1 MYQALS
7 AHGHEQ
13 PPNFD
18 PPPPEMNAPRLHP
31 YRRSSLAASPTA
43 RRQLAAVLLAACASA
58 AAAAPTVFNFD
69 NPADR
74 LAPSAGSGTLAYFDG
89 EGIGW
94 GPAETQFGKASSFG
108 LPTIG
113 GLDPDVMAFP
123 ACTAAQGYLL
133 THGASPNGSFGPGAG
148 ELVSNYTLI
157 FDLFYPTSSDGVYRA
172 FFQTNTANSDDAD
185 FFLLNAPGG
194 GPGIGG
200 NYRGTVTAG
209 AWHRIAISM
218 RAAPGEGQVQRYV
231 DGQFVGAIGTTGSGL
246 GERFGLGPE
255 VLILTDNDGE
265 TAPGFLGS
273 LYFVDRALSGPEIAA
288 LGGPNAAGANV
299 PGAAPAPL
307 TPKMSRRV
315 GAIGHRGGAFGK
327 APDNT
332 LAALRLAFQDGA
344 AGVEVDTRLTADGV
358 AVCFHDET
366 LERTT
371 DGTGALADMTLA
383 QLKTLDAGSK
393 YDPAFAGERVPTLAE
408 AMNEAKGKGILY
420 LDIKTPGQA
429 AEFQRALAETSFPIG
444 DLWFWTPG
452 DAAYAAE
459 IRALIP
465 NAKIFWGAPDDSWRT
480 DPNYFANLRAL
491 GVAGF
496 SYSSTAPDLGFSAK
510 AKSEGFIVEVFTILD
525 PDAMRSVAAG
535 GADYMETD
543 FPDIVRALQPTQT
556 AEASNPSPAP
566 ASVVSTATTVLA
578 WVPGT
583 GATAHRIHFGTTN
596 PPPFIVEQTSDLW
609 TTPSLAADRSY
620 FWRIDTVTAGGT
632 VTGPVWSFTT
642 PGTTLGTRMEWPLDG
657 SLTASL
663 GSGVLAFAD
672 GENTENQITWETTD
686 GITVPHIGGQPSPF
700 LRLPAFASS
709 ADGLALTL
717 TGLPPNGGGTY
728 LNRYSFVFDV
738 LLPVGWNWM
747 AFFNT
752 APANNNDSDF
762 FVRSDAALG
771 IGALGYSP
779 GGTIQADTWHRVI
792 FAADLPAGVVTY
804 YVDGVQVHQRTG
816 GALLDGRFALFPGTN
831 PGPHVRLF
839 CDEDGEMSPVLCSGI
854 AFVDSTLSAA
864 QAAELGT
871 ARADGIFMSGP
882 PASPTLTVAVAN
894 GTVTLTWPAAPGRRL
909 QKSATLKAGAWSDVP
924 GTTGQS
930 SHAEPVQAATPLFY
944 RLAE

>member
-1 MYQALS
+1 
-7 AHGHEQ
+7 
-13 PPNFD
+13 
-18 PPPPEMNAPRLHP
+18 
-31 YRRSSLAASPTA
+31 
-43 RRQLAAVLLAACASA
+43 
-58 AAAAPTVFNFD
+58 
-69 NPADR
+69 
-74 LAPSAGSGTLAYFDG
+74 
-89 EGIGW
+89 
-94 GPAETQFGKASSFG
+94 
-108 LPTIG
+108 
-113 GLDPDVMAFP
+113 
-123 ACTAAQGYLL
+123 
-133 THGASPNGSFGPGAG
+133 
-148 ELVSNYTLI
+148 
-157 FDLFYPTSSDGVYRA
+157 
-172 FFQTNTANSDDAD
+172 
-185 FFLLNAPGG
+185 
-194 GPGIGG
+194 
-200 NYRGTVTAG
+200 
-209 AWHRIAISM
+209 M

-246 GERFGLGPE
+246 AERFALGPE
-255 VLILTDNDGE
+255 LLILTDDDGE
-265 TAPGFLGS
+265 TAPGFLAS
-273 LYFVDRALSGPEIAA
+273 LYFVDRALTGPEIAA

-315 GAIGHRGGAFGK
+315 GAIGHRGGAYGK

-371 DGTGALADMTLA
+371 NGTGALAETTLA
-383 QLKTLDAGSK
+383 QLKALDAGTK
-393 YDPAFAGERVPTLAE
+393 YDPAFAGERVPTLVE

-420 LDIKTPGQA
+420 LDIKTQGQA
-429 AEFQRALAETSFPIG
+429 AEFQRAVAETNFPIQ

-452 DAAYAAE
+452 DPAYAAE

-465 NAKIFWGAPDDSWRT
+465 NAKIFWGAPEDAWRT

-496 SYSSTAPDLGFSAK
+496 SYSSTTPDLGFSAK

-535 GADYMETD
+535 GADFIETD
-543 FPDIVRALQPTQT
+543 FPDIVQALQPPQT
-556 AEASNPSPAP
+556 AEASNPSPAS

-583 GATAHRIHFGTTN
+583 GATAHRIHFGTAN
-596 PPPFIVEQTSDLW
+596 PPPFIAQQTSDLW
-609 TTPSLAADRSY
+609 TTPALAADRTY
-620 FWRIDTVTAGGT
+620 YWRIDTVTSGGT
-632 VTGPVWSFTT
+632 VPGPVWSFTT
-642 PGTTLGTRMEWPLDG
+642 PATTLGTRMEWPLDG

-672 GENTENQITWETTD
+672 GENTEGQTSWETTD
-686 GITVPHIGGQPSPF
+686 GLTVPHIGGQPSSF
-700 LRLPAFASS
+700 LRLPAFGSP

-717 TGLPPNGGGTY
+717 TDLPPNGGGTY

-738 LLPVGWNWM
+738 LLPAGWNWM
-747 AFFNT
+747 PFFNT

-762 FVRSDAALG
+762 FVRSDAAIG

-779 GGTIQADTWHRVI
+779 AGTILADTWHRVV

-816 GALLDGRFALFPGTN
+816 GALTDGRFSLFPGTN

-839 CDEDGEMSPVLCSGI
+839 GDEDGETSPVLCSGI
-854 AFVDSTLSAA
+854 AFVDSTLSAE
-864 QAAELGT
+864 QAADLG
-871 ARADGIFMSGP
+871 AASAAGIFVTTP
-882 PASPTLTVAVAN
+882 PAAPTLTVAVVN
-894 GTVTLTWPAAPGRRL
+894 GTVTLTWPGAPTRRL
-909 QKSATLKAGAWSDVP
+909 QKSPTLQTGGWSDVP

-930 SHAEPVQAATPLFY
+930 SHAEPVQSATPLFY